1 MLDRVKVKICGLTR
15 EDDVKSSVEAG
26 ADLLGFIV
34 HTPRS
39 PRNIPLD
46 KARRLMRSAGDAALK
61 VAVTEASIRRLD
73 RIVEALEPDYLQV
86 HGASTSDPDLEEIE
100 GLLRKVDLIWA
111 VSMSDPEAP
120 RKAEALAGL
129 FHGILLDTGKGGT
142 GEIHDWRLS
151 REIRDKIH
159 PTRVYLAGG
168 LTPGNVREA
177 IRTVKPYCV
186 DASSSLE
193 EGPGIKDP
201 VKVKAFISKA
211 KGG

>member
-1 MLDRVKVKICGLTR
+1 
-15 EDDVKSSVEAG
+15 
-26 ADLLGFIV
+26 
-34 HTPRS
+34 
-39 PRNIPLD
+39 
-46 KARRLMRSAGDAALK
+46 MRSTEDAALK
-61 VAVTEASIRRLD
+61 VAVTEASIRRLG
-73 RIVEALEPDYLQV
+73 RIVSALEPDYLQV

-177 IRTVKPYCV
+177 IRIVKPYCV

-193 EGPGIKDP
+193 ERPGIKDP
-201 VKVKAFISKA
+201 MKVKAFISKA
-211 KGG
+211 KGS